1 MNYLDIILGI
11 LLLWGLIKGFSK
23 GLFVSLAS
31 LVALVAGIYVTVHF
45 SDLVGTYLAQ
55 YVDWG
60 DNVIKLTAFALT
72 FIGVVILISLSG
84 KILTKIA
91 DFASLGILNKLLGA
105 AFGVLKFAFISSVVI
120 IFVDA
125 ANRSLHLIKRET
137 LESSILYTPVKKIAP
152 MILPTILKDQQDD
165 SNTSDVT

>member
-1 MNYLDIILGI
+1 MNYIDIILGI

-31 LVALVAGIYVTVHF
+31 LVALVAGIYIAVHF
-45 SDLVGTYLAQ
+45 SHLVGGYLEQ

-60 DNVIKLTAFALT
+60 DGAMKLTAFAIT
-72 FIGVVILISLSG
+72 FIVVVILISIAG
-84 KILTKIA
+84 KLLTKIA

-105 AFGVLKFAFISSVVI
+105 AFGVLKFAFIASVVI

-125 ANRSLHLIKRET
+125 GNRSLNIIKQET
-137 LESSILYTPVKKIAP
+137 LDSSILYSPVKKLAP
-152 MILPTILKDQQDD
+152 MVLPNILKQT
-165 SNTSDVT
+165 NENEKTT